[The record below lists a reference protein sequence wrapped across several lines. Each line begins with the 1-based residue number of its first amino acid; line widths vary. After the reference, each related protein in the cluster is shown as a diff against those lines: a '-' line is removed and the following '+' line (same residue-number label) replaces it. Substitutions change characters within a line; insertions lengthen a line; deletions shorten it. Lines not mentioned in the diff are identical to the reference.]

1 MIDNRLAPYAALLLR
16 LAIGVEFL
24 THAALKFFVYTP
36 AGTTRFFESVGVPG
50 ALGPVT
56 IVVETLVGVSMI
68 FGIMPRLAALVGVP
82 ILVGAIATVHFGNG
96 FFFSN
101 PNGGWEFPA
110 FWALALVAQA
120 MLGDGAL
127 ALVKTPS
134 LGASLRV
141 AAT

>member
-82 ILVGAIATVHFGNG
+82 ILVGRSPLCTSATASSSAIRTAVGN
-96 FFFSN
+96 SR
-101 PNGGWEFPA
+101 
-110 FWALALVAQA
+110 
-120 MLGDGAL
+120 
-127 ALVKTPS
+127 PS
-134 LGASLRV
+134 GRSPW
-141 AAT
+141 